1 VGDNRR
7 QPRPED
13 RAPAPAAG
21 LRGEVI
27 AGSPAVFVTLV
38 SVLVGLVL
46 TDLVTEARARMH
58 LWPLDAQSVRTWCEL
73 LSTGTAT
80 VSVWVVLANLAL
92 ARRRLPHVAETTSA
106 FVPPL
111 LLLTAGTFVGRPEP
125 WPWLYGAGVFLAV
138 SALAVLVNVRLTM
151 DQAEG
156 ARFARLMR
164 PQGFLLL
171 VWTGVPLYLGA
182 GWLDQHGLLPPRIEL
197 AIIALPIP
205 LHFIITGWF
214 YNDWAAA
221 LGDPQ
226 RRDDPS

>member
-1 VGDNRR
+1 VGDKRNRSAAGPQDRESAADLRR
-7 QPRPED
+7 Q
-13 RAPAPAAG
+13 
-21 LRGEVI
+21 VI
-27 AGSPAVFVTLV
+27 EQAPAVFVTLL

-46 TDLVTEARARMH
+46 TDLVTEARAHMH
-58 LWPLDAQSVRTWCEL
+58 LWPLDALAVRTWGQL

-106 FVPPL
+106 FAPPL
-111 LLLTAGTFVGRPEP
+111 LLLTAGTFVGRAEA

-151 DQAEG
+151 DQADG

-226 RRDDPS
+226 RRDETP